1 MVFLLSLIRVS
12 RAESLETLPFHFGY
26 TVPEAGQFSLSGEP
40 HEKWTALYSLSDK
53 CRIAGGQNS
62 SKKRTEI
69 LL

>member
-1 MVFLLSLIRVS
+1 MFIMYVRIPWGKTRGDGKPAGKRHKYAVFRDSVD
-12 RAESLETLPFHFGY
+12 
-26 TVPEAGQFSLSGEP
+26 LSGEP

>member
-1 MVFLLSLIRVS
+1 MVVAELHC
-12 RAESLETLPFHFGY
+12 RAAFQDKDTRYLTALWQAPIVV
-26 TVPEAGQFSLSGEP
+26 TTAGEP